1 MIKDI
6 LYLIEDSRNITKVFL
21 ENKFEKVDLILTS
34 PPYFDV
40 KNYENAELQIGYKQ
54 SYDDY
59 LNDIALVL
67 QNCYSISKDNA
78 TLWLVMDTIKR
89 EGVTCPLPFDINK
102 KLIDLNNGNTWILRD
117 VIIWNKYKN
126 LPWHA
131 KGRFKNQFEYILFF
145 SKTANY
151 KYYLDK
157 VREITDYKNWWLT
170 YPERYNSKGK
180 PPSNLWEFTIPIRG
194 WGNGYQ
200 KHLCPFP
207 FPLIERIL
215 SISSDENDI
224 IFDPFAGSG
233 SVIAMAQRMNRRAI
247 GFDINQKYKD
257 QFEKE
262 VLIGADYYW
271 EKRKKELDRL
281 KGNFKFFKETN
292 YKLRKIKVGIK
303 LKELFQDQIPQADI
317 NFIVLEKDNK
327 IEEIDFIIFSK
338 ENKPLINLSV
348 YGDSINK
355 LERKYKVKIN
365 IKEKKAMELLDTN
378 YNGNK
383 FFGYLNNK
391 TYNYEKEFSI
401 EQIIFNDTRQNI
413 LFTNIEVKIDKK
425 NIPFGEYVSKEPLY

>member
-6 LYLIEDSRNITKVFL
+6 LYLIEDSRKIIESFL

-34 PPYFDV
+34 PPYFNV
-40 KNYENAELQIGYKQ
+40 KNYENAERQIGYKQ
-54 SYDDY
+54 SYDEY

-67 QNCYSISKDNA
+67 QNCYSISKDHA

-89 EGVTCPLPFDINK
+89 KGVTCPLPFDIHK

-151 KYYLDK
+151 KYYLDR

-170 YPERYNSKGK
+170 YPERYNPKGK
-180 PPSNLWEFTIPIRG
+180 PPSNVWEFTIPIRG

-200 KHLCPFP
+200 KHFCPFP

-233 SVIAMAQRMNRRAI
+233 SVIAIAQQMNRRAI

-257 QFEKE
+257 KFEKE

-281 KGNFKFFKETN
+281 KDNFKCFKETN
-292 YKLRKIKVGIK
+292 QKLRKIKAGIK
-303 LKELFQDQIPQADI
+303 LKELFKDQISKADI
-317 NFIVLEKDNK
+317 NFMVVEKDNE

-338 ENKPLINLSV
+338 GNKSLINLSV
-348 YGDSINK
+348 CGDSVNK
-355 LERKYKVKIN
+355 LEREYKVKIN
-365 IKEKKAMELLDTN
+365 IKKERAEELLN
-378 YNGNK
+378 LNCNENK
-383 FFGYLNNK
+383 FFGYLNNRI
-391 TYNYEKEFSI
+391 YNYEREFSI
-401 EQIIFNDTRQNI
+401 EQIISDNIKQDI
-413 LFTNIEVKIDKK
+413 LFTNIKVNIDKK
-425 NIPFGEYVSKEPLY
+425 LFSLKGKNFE

>member
-59 LNDIALVL
+59 LNDIALIL
-67 QNCYSISKDNA
+67 QNCYSISKDHA

-102 KLIDLNNGNTWILRD
+102 KLIDLNNDNTWILRD

-317 NFIVLEKDNK
+317 NFIALEKDNK

-338 ENKPLINLSV
+338 ESKPLINLSV
-348 YGDSINK
+348 CRDSISK
-355 LERKYKVKIN
+355 LEREYKVKIN
-365 IKEKKAMELLDTN
+365 IKKERAEELLDLN
-378 YNGNK
+378 CNKNK
-383 FFGYLNNK
+383 FFGYLNNRI
-391 TYNYEKEFSI
+391 YNYEREFSI
-401 EQIIFNDTRQNI
+401 EQIIFDNVKQDI
-413 LFTNIEVKIDKK
+413 LFTNIEAKIDKK
-425 NIPFGEYVSKEPLY
+425 NIPF

>member
-6 LYLIEDSRNITKVFL
+6 LYLIEDSRNIIEVFL
-21 ENKFEKVDLILTS
+21 KNKFEKVDLILTS

-54 SYDDY
+54 FYDDY

-117 VIIWNKYKN
+117 VIIWNKCKN

-151 KYYLDK
+151 KYNLDK

-281 KGNFKFFKETN
+281 KDNFKFFKETN

-365 IKEKKAMELLDTN
+365 IKEKKSMELLDTN

-425 NIPFGEYVSKEPLY
+425 NIPFGVQEL

>member
-1 MIKDI
+1 M
-6 LYLIEDSRNITKVFL
+6 
-21 ENKFEKVDLILTS
+21 
-34 PPYFDV
+34 
-40 KNYENAELQIGYKQ
+40 
-54 SYDDY
+54 
-59 LNDIALVL
+59 
-67 QNCYSISKDNA
+67 
-78 TLWLVMDTIKR
+78 WLVMDTIKR

-247 GFDINQKYKD
+247 GFDVNQKYKD

-281 KGNFKFFKETN
+281 KDNFKFFKETN

-355 LERKYKVKIN
+355 LERKYKVKIK
-365 IKEKKAMELLDTN
+365 IKEKKSMELLDTN

-425 NIPFGEYVSKEPLY
+425 NIPFGVQEL